1 MIAACVYLN
10 AVTGTGTGCAVSV
23 CNGVCTDFL
32 NVGTGTGCAVSVCN
46 GVCTDFLKVRTTVS
60 ECNGVCATLAGTRMF
75 AK

>member
-10 AVTGTGTGCAVSV
+10 AVT
-23 CNGVCTDFL
+23 
-32 NVGTGTGCAVSVCN
+32 GTGTGCAVSVCN